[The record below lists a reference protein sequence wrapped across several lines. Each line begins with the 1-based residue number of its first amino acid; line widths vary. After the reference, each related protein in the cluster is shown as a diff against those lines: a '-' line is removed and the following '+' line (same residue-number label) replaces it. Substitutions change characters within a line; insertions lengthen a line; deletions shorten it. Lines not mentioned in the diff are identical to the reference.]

1 MSFPRI
7 SNLFYVSYFRE
18 KSLIYDLRVSENSTY
33 VTRSIKPRMYVHGI
47 LTPPDNLQMQLH
59 VGSPKNWQVL
69 DLIILYK
76 HVHINIYICT
86 INNISTTNH
95 HLLIGVW
102 NHLLLLLHS
111 LNSSEYTNNYFC
123 CTRGKI
129 YLWYG
134 SAFFIFSLFS
144 CRKNALDIIL
154 MSWIY
159 DGCNQNSIRR

>member
-1 MSFPRI
+1 MHTYHSTDTNINETIRIWQVLNHYSIQHRKQIYYFVGNITPLLERRNFDYQHMIFPRI

-86 INNISTTNH
+86 INNISTSHTNRGM
-95 HLLIGVW
+95 I
-102 NHLLLLLHS
+102 
-111 LNSSEYTNNYFC
+111 SS
-123 CTRGKI
+123 
-129 YLWYG
+129 
-134 SAFFIFSLFS
+134 FIVI
-144 CRKNALDIIL
+144 A
-154 MSWIY
+154 
-159 DGCNQNSIRR
+159 QA